1 MKGLS
6 LADLSAVNLL
16 DVIHYFLE
24 LDNQISTAEE
34 AEARS
39 NIRTVLYSNFYNTTY
54 KYQHKSSNKGYNYSN
69 TTASGQP
76 VMDGYVGTDTEDPLQ
91 DKGPTK
97 PFVPATEFNPDNP
110 NPFGGT
116 LDPPAG

>member
-1 MKGLS
+1 M
-6 LADLSAVNLL
+6 
-16 DVIHYFLE
+16 
-24 LDNQISTAEE
+24 STAEE

-39 NIRTVLYSNFYNTTY
+39 NVRTSIYRNFYNTTY
-54 KYQHKSSNKGYNYSN
+54 RYQYKSSNKGYNYSD
-69 TTASGQP
+69 TTAAGEP
-76 VMDGYVGTDTEDPLQ
+76 VMDGYVGTDIEDPLQ

-97 PFVPATEFNPDNP
+97 PFVPATEFNPDSP

>member
-1 MKGLS
+1 M
-6 LADLSAVNLL
+6 
-16 DVIHYFLE
+16 IHYYFE
-24 LDNQISTAEE
+24 VDHQYPSGES

-39 NIRTVLYSNFYNTTY
+39 SLRTSLYTNFYNQTY
-54 KYQHKSSNKGYNYSN
+54 KYQYKSSNNSYNYSS
-69 TTASGQP
+69 TTASGAP
-76 VMDGYVGTDTEDPLQ
+76 VMDGYVGTDTDDPLSE
-91 DKGPTK
+91 KKPTK